1 MLNSLPG
8 SIYQVVVVFAI
19 FTTNGENVFLPFH
32 RVELST

>member
-8 SIYQVVVVFAI
+8 GIHQVVVVFAI
-19 FTTNGENVFLPFH
+19 FPTNGKYIFLPFH